1 MLIAMSHLGKMVTWI
16 PRKWITYL
24 TAPPLQRV
32 RLLKPSIANIII
44 IIIIIIIS
52 IIIVVVVII
61 IFIVIIT
68 CKRE

>member
-1 MLIAMSHLGKMVTWI
+1 MLIAMSHRGKMVTWI

-24 TAPPLQRV
+24 TARPRQRV

-44 IIIIIIIS
+44 IITI
-52 IIIVVVVII
+52 VVII